1 MSHATQLHNRRYLN
15 DSLEII
21 NRRGLPGN
29 VKSAVCHEMQ
39 HAVTTTVKRVL
50 EHSLEEELT
59 EYLGLAWYEHLPWG
73 RCPELTRSGTY
84 GRELLTQYGRIADLR
99 VPKLRRGNRELTWQ
113 TIERY
118 ERCWGPLLDH
128 HIMGYCLGL
137 SLRDLQ
143 EVLYETLGEV
153 VSLSSCNRLRWEV
166 DKQIKAWKS
175 AGLEVPPAVV
185 MVDGMWVKIAYP
197 TGAHCLDAH
206 GRLRAV
212 KHKEKRVVLSALGLW
227 DDGHW
232 EIVHW
237 QIATGENQAAWH
249 HFLGERSQKGLT
261 EETTKLVGSDGSSG
275 LESALD
281 YHYDGVP
288 HQRCIFHKITNLAD
302 HLVFDEV
309 EIEAAQDADK
319 ALRQARQARKK
330 AILAEASEV
339 YADHG
344 EAEIRQ
350 RAARFRDQWQGRE
363 PNAVAAFFA
372 DFDKTLAYLKIAF
385 PDALFSL
392 IRTTNLLERFHREA
406 RRKQHDIGMF
416 HSEHGCEVLWYLMA
430 MRETAKQQ
438 ALVKCN
444 RCRL

>member
-15 DSLEII
+15 DYLEII
-21 NRRGLPGN
+21 NRHGLPSN
-29 VKSAVCHEMQ
+29 VKSVVCQQMHQ
-39 HAVTTTVKRVL
+39 AVTTTVKGVL
-50 EHSLEEELT
+50 EHSLEEELPQ
-59 EYLGLAWYEHLPWG
+59 YLGLARYEHLPWG
-73 RCPELTRSGTY
+73 RRPELTRSGTY

-99 VPKLRRGNRELTWQ
+99 VPKLRRGNRELRWQ
-113 TIERY
+113 TIARY

-143 EVLYETLGEV
+143 EVMDETLGDV
-153 VSLSSCNRLRWEV
+153 ISLSSCNRLVWAV
-166 DKQIKAWKS
+166 DKQVKALKS
-175 AGLEVPPAVV
+175 AALEAPPAVG

-197 TGAHCLDAH
+197 TGEQRLDAQ

-212 KHKEKRVVLSALGLW
+212 KRKEKRVVLSALGLW

-237 QIATGENQAAWH
+237 QIAPGENQAAWH
-249 HFLGERSQKGLT
+249 PFLGELYQKGIT
-261 EETTKLVGSDGSSG
+261 EATTKLIVSDGSAG

-281 YHYDGVP
+281 YHFYGVP
-288 HQRCIFHKITNLAD
+288 HQRCIFHKIKNLAD
-302 HLVFDEV
+302 HLVFSDLEV
-309 EIEAAQDADK
+309 EAGQRNDQAE
-319 ALRQARQARKK
+319 RQARQRRKK
-330 AILAEASEV
+330 AILADASVVYEHHEEAKIQEQ
-339 YADHG
+339 
-344 EAEIRQ
+344 AE
-350 RAARFRDQWQGRE
+350 RFRARWEGRE
-363 PNAVAAFFA
+363 PQAVAAFFV
-372 DFDKTLAYLKIAF
+372 DFDKTVSYLKIDF
-385 PDALFSL
+385 PDALLSL

-416 HSEHGCEVLWYLMA
+416 QSERGCEALWYLMA

-444 RCRL
+444 LC